1 MEFSS
6 PYNGEQHALAQAM
19 GLRDLSEQSRR
30 TLTGSKFLIC
40 GGLQLPNSVL
50 RFLRAKQHDVRQ
62 AKFLSLFQTSCQEAS
77 RSGNSCKTRFDLALR
92 YPVGPYFLTDPYQ
105 LYADGGL

>member
-1 MEFSS
+1 MAVSNLFNDEK
-6 PYNGEQHALAQAM
+6 HALAQAM

-50 RFLRAKQHDVRQ
+50 RFLRAKQNDVRQ
-62 AKFLSLFQTSCQEAS
+62 AKLLSLVHISCQEAS
-77 RSGNSCKTRFDLALR
+77 RSGIAVKYALN
-92 YPVGPYFLTDPYQ
+92 
-105 LYADGGL
+105 